1 MLGAA
6 PRLRVLQAITVAEL
20 TALIGHA
27 GAGKT
32 VALGD
37 ALAAHHGASIHLNA
51 RTLDAASLPARFE
64 HARES
69 ERCTDTP
76 VLLVIDD
83 LEQADAAASVALAEL
98 IDRWSRPH
106 RLLLAG
112 RRLPGPITSAIERRE
127 GRFIDARELR
137 FEDHELHEVLGTAV
151 TRRLDAAEPR
161 LLADRCAGWPAA
173 IARMARR
180 LQSASGSDQAAWDAL
195 VAELVTEPVALREQI
210 TTLLEAAP
218 RDHAPD
224 AVTQLAGLPGFD
236 DALCQRC
243 GLPGGVDELRD
254 LGLPLEAMGARLTT
268 IPDRVRALLAP
279 ATLEPALARHA
290 AAHYVELG
298 LTGAALEVLATPATA
313 EDLASTL
320 SELPAARLGQLDPA
334 RHAAAVGALPTHTLA
349 THPRILLQL
358 ADGLVLAGQAEEYR
372 ETISR
377 ARWLTDEYP
386 DAAPAADRLEV
397 HAADLTMRAV
407 ATGDDAVIEAAEALL
422 AVPALPLAGR
432 ARVLGGLGRTTAT
445 AGTATALRRGARQ
458 LERSAQ
464 LFTQVRAEIHA
475 AASLTV
481 AATHANWPLGRY
493 RLALEQL
500 DLALRHTRDNP
511 RARIAVLPYRA
522 FVLIDL
528 GRYPEAESDLAEL
541 RRTAHRTDPIG
552 NERAAAFA
560 RWGAARIAS
569 QQGDAATT
577 WAACQAVAESIA
589 VVDAGSGATFRADA
603 AQLLARVGRQRDAQA
618 FLDEA
623 RQRDPG
629 RSTAVE
635 VAAFVL
641 ATRAGD
647 QTSAMASLDALQQ
660 RDNVEPRDRWRIT
673 LLHAYLRHLNAG
685 EDAQALAAAAFEQA
699 AQLGY
704 PDLPMIREPEIA
716 RELLRLGSSHSAS
729 ARELALPGHTRIRV
743 LGGLSVEQDG
753 TTLQPRGRAGELIAL
768 LALNNRSI
776 TVDRAIDALW
786 PEADARRGRERLRTV
801 LHRVR
806 RDHGAL
812 IERRGDTIDLH
823 DRVRVDVEEFLE
835 LTRRARSPDPQAHRA
850 AAAAITAYTGEVL
863 PGFDDHSWAVIARR
877 QLERRLLEMH
887 DLVAGAAE
895 VEGHL
900 DEAIRVSEAA
910 TVIDDTAEHH
920 HLAIARLLA
929 EQGHY
934 RQALRRLTDART
946 ALLAQG
952 LEPSDELARLEA
964 YLERTSG
971 SASRSG

>member
-1 MLGAA
+1 MMGAA
-6 PRLRVLQAITVAEL
+6 PRPRVLQAITAAEL
-20 TALIGHA
+20 TALVGHA

-32 VALGD
+32 VALD
-37 ALAAHHGASIHLNA
+37 AALAAHDGPSV
-51 RTLDAASLPARFE
+51 RLDARSLDVASLPAQLE

-69 ERCTDTP
+69 ARSADTP

-83 LEQADAAASVALAEL
+83 LERASAAASVALAEV
-98 IDRWSRPH
+98 IDGWSVSD
-106 RLLLAG
+106 RLLVAG
-112 RRLPGPITSAIERRE
+112 RRLPRPITSAIERRH
-127 GRFIDARELR
+127 GRCIDARELR
-137 FEDHELHEVLGTAV
+137 FEDHELHQVLGTAV
-151 TRRLDAAEPR
+151 TRRLHGAEPQ
-161 LLADRCAGWPAA
+161 LLADRCALWPAA
-173 IARMARR
+173 IERMAHR
-180 LQSASGSDQAAWDAL
+180 LRSASTSDDADWDAL
-195 VAELVTEPVALREQI
+195 VAELVTEPVALREQV
-210 TTLLEAAP
+210 TTLLEDAP
-218 RDHAPD
+218 SEHVRAT
-224 AVTQLAGLPGFD
+224 VTRLAGLPGFD
-236 DALCQRC
+236 DVLCHRV
-243 GLPGGVDELRD
+243 GLPDGVGALRD
-254 LGLPLEAMGARLTT
+254 LGLPLEDAGTRLTT
-268 IPDRVRALLAP
+268 IPEPVRALLAP

-290 AAHYVELG
+290 AAHYGELG
-298 LTGAALEVLATPATA
+298 LADAALEVLATPATA

-334 RHAAAVGALPTHTLA
+334 RHATAVGALPAPILA
-349 THPRILLQL
+349 AHPRILLQL

-372 ETISR
+372 ETVSR

-386 DAAPAADRLEV
+386 DAASAADRLEV
-397 HAADLTMRAV
+397 RAADLTMQAV
-407 ATGDDAVIEAAEALL
+407 ATGDDTVVAAAETLL
-422 AVPALPLAGR
+422 ATPALPLAGR
-432 ARVLGGLGRTTAT
+432 ARLLGGLGRTTAS

-458 LERSAQ
+458 LARSAQ

-500 DLALRHTRDNP
+500 DLALRHTRGTP

-528 GRYPEAESDLAEL
+528 GRYAEAESDLAEL

-577 WAACQAVAESIA
+577 WAACQAVAGSTA
-589 VVDAGSGATFRADA
+589 VVDADGGATFRADA
-603 AQLLARVGRQRDAQA
+603 AQLLSRVGRECDAQA
-618 FLDEA
+618 LLDQA

-641 ATRAGD
+641 AARAGD
-647 QTSAMASLDALQQ
+647 HARAMAALSTLQA

-673 LLHAYLRHLNAG
+673 LLHAYLHHLDAG

-753 TTLQPRGRAGELIAL
+753 TTVRPRGRVGELIAL
-768 LALNNRSI
+768 LALNGRSI
-776 TVDRAIDALW
+776 TADRAIDALW
-786 PEADARRGRERLRTV
+786 PDAAARRGRERLRTV

-835 LTRRARSPDPQAHRA
+835 LTQRARSTDPQAHRA

-863 PGFDDHSWAVIARR
+863 PGFDDHPWAVVARR
-877 QLERRLLEMH
+877 ELERRLLEMH
-887 DLVAGAAE
+887 DLVASAAE

-952 LEPSDELARLEA
+952 LAPSDELARLEA
-964 YLERTSG
+964 YLQRTSG
-971 SASRSG
+971 SAARSG